1 MNKPNDRVK
10 VGTVID
16 EDGVIMGEIY
26 EGDKIVTKNQ
36 DDYKHKH
43 IINFQ
48 KKEAFVKLF
57 TSPIE
62 TLFKE
67 LPTKEFAVAIAIS
80 PFVSYKDGILR
91 YKGKIA
97 DIATLSDVLAE
108 NYKTFAKIM
117 ASLEKKQIIAKVKRQ
132 SDTYQNK
139 TKVCIVVNPYL
150 YLKGQDIEKD
160 IDALFKDSKWAR
172 I

>member
-1 MNKPNDRVK
+1 M
-10 VGTVID
+10 
-16 EDGVIMGEIY
+16 
-26 EGDKIVTKNQ
+26 
-36 DDYKHKH
+36 
-43 IINFQ
+43 
-48 KKEAFVKLF
+48 KLF

-97 DIATLSDVLAE
+97 DIATISDVLAE